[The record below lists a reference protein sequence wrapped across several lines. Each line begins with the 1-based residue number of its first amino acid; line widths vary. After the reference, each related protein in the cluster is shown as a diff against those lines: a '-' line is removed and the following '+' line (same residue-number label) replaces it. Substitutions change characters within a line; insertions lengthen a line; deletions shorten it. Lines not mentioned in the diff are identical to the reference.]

1 MSRRRLTQNLPRKAS
16 APPATPGYEEP
27 SIHPAAYPDPE
38 ADAYENGDTSSWAE
52 DPHPGPY
59 PNGAPPALPGTDGPQ
74 GHPATDLAHYFPN
87 GASKQASR
95 QLRAALEA
103 KAAKC
108 IRLASRMLGKHA
120 STEAIEDQAI
130 DLMSLTERQI
140 QASLRRY
147 AEQGDGGSDLLA
159 VENMTLTPPR
169 TGGDDDTEALL
180 QAMLAEEGDVEAN
193 EVDADEAL
201 LASMLAEET
210 AKRLASV
217 KKGSKKAGQNDPR
230 AFYSGKK
237 AEEDEKD
244 AEDESDAEEAD
255 EKAAEDE
262 KPEGDTEAAKKA
274 AHFQRL
280 AAFWMKKAAEESDE
294 KAADEPEENEAEAKK
309 DEKAK
314 KAAKSAKA
322 AVAKKSAKKAEESD
336 ESEEKAAEESDDKAE
351 KKAAFLRLANEFLSA
366 DLKDTLAA
374 LIAEDAEAPAAEK
387 AADDLLVD
395 DLSDDPMV
403 DGLGMD
409 DEGNIDVDDLSVL
422 YGMHTASEEEGEKA
436 EEEEPAKEEKQAA
449 VRPQARKASTGIK
462 TLGTVAKVASSSVD
476 DLSKLWA
483 SAPDVSDIFGTSKA

>member
-280 AAFWMKKAAEESDE
+280 AAFWMKKAAEE
-294 KAADEPEENEAEAKK
+294 AADEPEENEAEAKK